1 MKVRLSL
8 VLLVALSLSLF
19 SCKNEYKRTENGA
32 LMKFYEVNKNNEK
45 PEIGDLVLIDVEQK
59 ISDSVLFSSEMYGQ
73 PFELVV
79 EEPSFVGDIMSALL
93 SMHLNDHASLIFPI
107 DSMFIS
113 MGEMIPEFIVP
124 GTITEMDIVLKEII
138 KEEDLE
144 NQIREEMALRKAAE
158 DSILASYINNDK
170 YTITEDSLI
179 IVDIK
184 KGNGEFA
191 KAGNIMKVYF
201 TFQILEGDTLL
212 NFTSGKPYELVFGD
226 MALGQGF
233 YEGLSLVSNGAE
245 AEFVIPSSLAWG
257 SDGFQDV
264 ILPYT
269 PFKFNVK
276 VFDIMTSEEYDNEQK
291 IIQEKE
297 QKENAQRLKEEP
309 ERIAKYI
316 KDNNINVNPTAS
328 GLYYIEKEMGNGE
341 LPQVGNLVEVH
352 YSIYDINNNLVE
364 SSLDY
369 GQPIPFVYGKN
380 QMIQG
385 IEEAVGYMKVGG
397 KSRIIVP
404 SGLGFG
410 DIKIDENLPANS
422 TLIIDLELVGLFDH
436 QE

>member
-1 MKVRLSL
+1 MKVRLSI
-8 VLLVALSLSLF
+8 VLLIALSISLF
-19 SCKNEYKRTENGA
+19 SCKNEYRRTENGA

-45 PEIGDLVLIDVEQK
+45 PEVGDMVLIEVVQK
-59 ISDSVLFSSEMYGQ
+59 VSDSVLFSSEMYGE
-73 PFELVV
+73 PFEIVV

-93 SMHLNDHASLIFPI
+93 SMHLDDHASLIFPI

-113 MGEMIPEFIVP
+113 IGEMVPEFIVP

-138 KEEDLE
+138 KKEDLE
-144 NQIREEMALRKAAE
+144 NQIREEMSLRKSLE
-158 DSILASYINNDK
+158 DSVLSAYFNNDS
-170 YTITEDSLI
+170 YAITEDSLI
-179 IVDIK
+179 VVNLKNVNDK
-184 KGNGEFA
+184 YA

-201 TFQILEGDTLL
+201 TFQTLDGDTLL
-212 NFTSGKPYELVFGD
+212 DFTSGKPYELVFGD

-233 YEGLSLVSNGAE
+233 YEGLSLVSKGGE

-257 SDGFQDV
+257 SEGFQDV

-269 PFKFNVK
+269 SFKLNVK
-276 VFDIMTSEEYDNEQK
+276 VFDIMTSDEYEKEQK
-291 IIQEKE
+291 MIQEKE
-297 QKENAQRLKEEP
+297 EKENAQRLKDEP
-309 ERIAKYI
+309 ERIAKYL

-328 GLYYIEKEMGNGE
+328 GLYYIEKETGNGQS
-341 LPQVGNLVEVH
+341 PQVGNMVEVH
-352 YSIYDINNNLVE
+352 YSIYDINNNLIE

-369 GQPIPFVYGKN
+369 GQPIPFVYGEN

-404 SGLGFG
+404 SQLGFG

-422 TLIIDLELVGLFDH
+422 TLVIDLEFVDLLDL
-436 QE
+436 Q

>member
-8 VLLVALSLSLF
+8 VLLVALSVSLF
-19 SCKNEYKRTENGA
+19 SCKNEYKRTEYGA

-45 PEIGDLVLIDVEQK
+45 PEIGDLVLVDVVQK
-59 ISDSVLFSSEMYGQ
+59 VSDSVLFSSEMYGQ
-73 PFELVV
+73 PFEMVV

-93 SMHLNDHASLIFPI
+93 SMHIDDHASLIFPI
-107 DSMFIS
+107 DSMFTSI
-113 MGEMIPEFIVP
+113 GEAVPEFIVP

-138 KEEDLE
+138 KKDDLE
-144 NQIREEMALRKAAE
+144 NQFREEMALRKSLE
-158 DSILASYINNDK
+158 DSMLSTYFSNDD

-179 IVDIK
+179 VVNLLNANDK
-184 KGNGEFA
+184 FA

-201 TFQILEGDTLL
+201 TFQTLEGDTLL
-212 NFTSGKPYELVFGD
+212 DFSVGKPYELVFGD

-233 YEGLSLVSNGAE
+233 YEGLSLVSKGGE
-245 AEFVIPSSLAWG
+245 GEFIIPSSLAWG
-257 SDGFQDV
+257 SEGFQDV

-276 VFDIMTSEEYDNEQK
+276 VFDIMTSDEYEKEQK
-291 IIQEKE
+291 MIQEKE
-297 QKENAQRLKEEP
+297 EKENAQRLNEEP
-309 ERIAKYI
+309 QRIAKYL

-328 GLYYIEKEMGNGE
+328 GLYYIEQEIGNGQS
-341 LPQVGNLVEVH
+341 PQVGNMVEVH
-352 YSIYDINNNLVE
+352 YSIYDINNNLIE
-364 SSLDY
+364 SSLEY
-369 GQPIPFVYGKN
+369 GQPIPFVYGEN

-404 SGLGFG
+404 SNLGFG

-422 TLIIDLELVGLFDH
+422 TLVIDLEFVDLLDL
-436 QE
+436 QK

>member
-8 VLLVALSLSLF
+8 IVLIVLSISLF

-45 PEIGDLVLIDVEQK
+45 PEIGDLVLIDVVQK
-59 ISDSVLFSSEMYGQ
+59 VSDSVLFSSEIYGE
-73 PFELVV
+73 PFEIVI
-79 EEPSFVGDIMSALL
+79 EEPSFVGDIMSGLL

-107 DSMFIS
+107 DSMFLSI
-113 MGEMIPEFIVP
+113 GEMVPEFIVP

-144 NQIREEMALRKAAE
+144 NQIREEMALRKSLE
-158 DSILASYINNDK
+158 DSMLSTYYTNND
-170 YTITEDSLI
+170 YTITDDSLI
-179 IVDIK
+179 IVNLLNANNK
-184 KGNGEFA
+184 FA

-201 TFQILEGDTLL
+201 TFQTLEGDTLL
-212 NFTSGKPYELVFGD
+212 DFSEGKPYELVFGD

-233 YEGLSLVSNGAE
+233 YEGLSLVSKGGE
-245 AEFVIPSSLAWG
+245 AEFIIPSSLAWG
-257 SDGFQDV
+257 SEGFQDV

-276 VFDIMTSEEYDNEQK
+276 VFDIMTSDEYEEEQK
-291 IIQEKE
+291 MIQEQE
-297 QKENAQRLKEEP
+297 EKENAQRLKEEP
-309 ERIAKYI
+309 QRIAKYLI
-316 KDNNINVNPTAS
+316 DNNINVKPTES
-328 GLYYIEKEMGNGE
+328 GLYYIEKEIGNGQS
-341 LPQVGNLVEVH
+341 PQVGNMVEVH
-352 YSIYDINNNLVE
+352 YSIYDINNNLIE

-369 GQPIPFVYGKN
+369 GQPIPFVYGEN

-397 KSRIIVP
+397 KSRIIAP
-404 SGLGFG
+404 SNLGFG

-422 TLIIDLELVGLFDH
+422 TLVIDLELVGLYDH

>member
-1 MKVRLSL
+1 MKVRLSI
-8 VLLVALSLSLF
+8 VLLIALSISLF
-19 SCKNEYKRTENGA
+19 SCKNEYRRTENGA

-45 PEIGDLVLIDVEQK
+45 PEVGDMVLIDVVQK
-59 ISDSVLFSSEMYGQ
+59 VSDSVLFSSEMYGE
-73 PFELVV
+73 PFEIVV

-93 SMHLNDHASLIFPI
+93 SMHLDDHASLIFPI

-113 MGEMIPEFIVP
+113 IGEMVPEFIVP

-138 KEEDLE
+138 KKEDLE
-144 NQIREEMALRKAAE
+144 NQIREEMSLRKSLE
-158 DSILASYINNDK
+158 DSVLSAYFNNDS
-170 YTITEDSLI
+170 YAITEDSLI
-179 IVDIK
+179 VVNLKNVNDK
-184 KGNGEFA
+184 YA

-201 TFQILEGDTLL
+201 TFQTLEGDTLL
-212 NFTSGKPYELVFGD
+212 DFTSGKPYELVFGD

-233 YEGLSLVSNGAE
+233 YEGLSLVSKGGE

-257 SDGFQDV
+257 SEGFQDV

-269 PFKFNVK
+269 SFKLNVK
-276 VFDIMTSEEYDNEQK
+276 VFDIMTSDEYEKEQK
-291 IIQEKE
+291 MIQEKE
-297 QKENAQRLKEEP
+297 EKENAQRLKDEP
-309 ERIAKYI
+309 ERIAKYL

-328 GLYYIEKEMGNGE
+328 GLYYIEKETGNGQS
-341 LPQVGNLVEVH
+341 PQVGNMVEVH
-352 YSIYDINNNLVE
+352 YSIYDINNNLIE

-369 GQPIPFVYGKN
+369 GQPIPFVYGEN

-404 SGLGFG
+404 SQLGFG

-422 TLIIDLELVGLFDH
+422 TLIIDLEFVDLLDL
-436 QE
+436 Q

>member
-8 VLLVALSLSLF
+8 VLLISLSISLF
-19 SCKNEYKRTENGA
+19 SCRNEYRRTENGA
-32 LMKFYEVNKNNEK
+32 LMKFYEVNKNNDK
-45 PEIGDLVLIDVEQK
+45 PEIGDLVLIDVVQK
-59 ISDSVLFSSEMYGQ
+59 VSDSVLFSSEMYGE
-73 PFELVV
+73 PFEIVV

-93 SMHLNDHASLIFPI
+93 SMHLDDHASLIFPI

-113 MGEMIPEFIVP
+113 IGEMVPEFIVP

-138 KEEDLE
+138 KKDDLE
-144 NQIREEMALRKAAE
+144 NQIREEMALRKSLE
-158 DSILASYINNDK
+158 DSMLSTYYSNDG

-179 IVDIK
+179 VVNLLNTNDK
-184 KGNGEFA
+184 FA

-201 TFQILEGDTLL
+201 TFQTLEGDTLL
-212 NFTSGKPYELVFGD
+212 DFTSGKPYELVYGD

-233 YEGLSLVSNGAE
+233 YEGLSLVSKGGD

-257 SDGFQDV
+257 SEGFQDV

-276 VFDIMTSEEYDNEQK
+276 VFDIMTSDEYEKEQK
-291 IIQEKE
+291 MIQEKE
-297 QKENAQRLKEEP
+297 EKENAQRLKDEP
-309 ERIAKYI
+309 QRIAKYL
-316 KDNNINVNPTAS
+316 KDNNINETPTSS
-328 GLYYIEKEMGNGE
+328 GLYYIEQEAGTG
-341 LPQVGNLVEVH
+341 LSPQVGNMVEVH
-352 YSIYDINNNLVE
+352 YSIYDINNNLIE
-364 SSLDY
+364 SSLEY
-369 GQPIPFVYGKN
+369 GQPIPFVYGEN

-404 SGLGFG
+404 SNLGFG

-422 TLIIDLELVGLFDH
+422 TLVIDLEFVDLFDL
-436 QE
+436 QK